1 MINNI
6 LICPICKN
14 SLVKKEK
21 NFECLKYHKFL
32 IEDDIGILVSNPD
45 EHFNLL
51 EKQMHGK
58 EDWYKNDQISSY
70 DSGPYKTHL
79 RKRREYVQNIISKV
93 LNKEKAGKILD
104 VGCGDGSNL
113 RWLSDFTYNL
123 WGTDY
128 NLLRLKRA
136 KKIGKKLEI
145 DTKLFLANILSLP
158 FSANSFDIIF
168 FNHVIEHIVE
178 DEIALKKIFNITKK
192 GGTVILGT
200 PNEGALSWRFAYWVE
215 PRIRRKTDHVNFYT
229 EYSICKIAKNVG
241 FKIKEVKHMGWGIP
255 IWTLDARVRKYQ
267 MLDDLLEKLGRR
279 FFKKQATSLYLIL
292 EK

>member
-1 MINNI
+1 MTNNI
-6 LICPICKN
+6 LICPICKS
-14 SLVKKEK
+14 SLFKKEK
-21 NFECLKYHKFL
+21 NFECLKHHKFL
-32 IEDDIGILVSNPD
+32 IEDDIGILVPD
-45 EHFNLL
+45 SEEHFNSLK
-51 EKQMHGK
+51 KQMHGK
-58 EDWYKNDQISSY
+58 EDWYESDQISSY
-70 DSGPYKTHL
+70 DSGPYKIHL

-158 FSANSFDIIF
+158 FSENSFDIIF

-178 DEIALKKIFNITKK
+178 DEIALKKNFNITKK

-200 PNEGALSWRFAYWVE
+200 LNEGALSWRFAYWVE

-255 IWTLDARVRKYQ
+255 IWTLDARIRKYQ
-267 MLDDLLEKLGRR
+267 MLDNLLEKLGKR

>member
-21 NFECLKYHKFL
+21 NFECLKYHKFP
-32 IEDDIGILVSNPD
+32 IEDNIGILVSNPD

-113 RWLSDFTYNL
+113 WWLSDFTYNL

-158 FSANSFDIIF
+158 FSENSFDIIF